1 MNSTAPVFS
10 IIIATHN
17 RPSLLERAIQSVR
30 AQTYPHSQL
39 IVISDVHDEASYT
52 VATQSMRPADIFIE
66 RSGSPGP
73 SESRN
78 LGLSSVKG
86 DYFIFLDD
94 DDSFDTDFLANCAA
108 QLKERAPDHKPEQ
121 FFYTNLEVINEQQE
135 GAVIVTHETSKIDIT
150 ALDPTS
156 VYVKNFV
163 PNNCVIYPKKLALQ
177 IQFDSAIPYEDW
189 DFILN
194 AYDRMPLQHLPIYG
208 PKVHKNNSTTVEQRG
223 KSNEP
228 SLLQCYLSVYGKHPA
243 PSSQI
248 ATMRHNLFSSLGLDL
263 DALLR
268 SGTS

>member
-17 RPSLLERAIQSVR
+17 RPSLLDRALKSVR
-30 AQTYPHSQL
+30 AQTYPHNQV
-39 IVISDVHDEASYT
+39 IIISDVHDDATYT
-52 VATQSMRPADIFIE
+52 VASQSMQPGDVFIE
-66 RSGSPGP
+66 RSGNPGP

-78 LGLSSVKG
+78 LGLSLVRG

-94 DDSFDTDFLANCAA
+94 DDSFNADFLANCAA
-108 QLKERAPDHKPEQ
+108 HLKELAPDHTPGQ
-121 FFYTNLEVINEQQE
+121 FFYTNLEVINEQLD
-135 GAVIVTHETSKIDIT
+135 GTVLVTHEINKIDIT
-150 ALDPTS
+150 SQDPTT

-163 PNNCVIYPKKLALQ
+163 PNNCVIYPRKLAME
-177 IQFDSAIPYEDW
+177 IRFDADIAYEDW

-194 AYDRMPLQHLPIYG
+194 AYDKMPLQHLPIYG
-208 PKVHKNNSTTVEQRG
+208 PKIHKNNSTTAEQRG

-228 SLLQCYLSVYGKHPA
+228 GLLQCYLSVYGKHPA

-248 ATMRHNLFSSLGLDL
+248 AMMRHNLFSSLGLDL

-268 SGTS
+268 TGTS